1 MGMRMREVRS
11 PMIMTRLPEPLLSA
25 AEVTGG
31 FSAVR
36 TAVGPEGPRMSLA
49 CLGLRLLLGICTQSN
64 KLPRLSAL
72 KVSVNALE
80 FVVAVRGGHWT
91 SGAHFKVSIY
101 GACQ

>member
-1 MGMRMREVRS
+1 
-11 PMIMTRLPEPLLSA
+11 MIMTRLPEPLLSA

-64 KLPRLSAL
+64 KLPHLSTHL
-72 KVSVNALE
+72 VSVIAAEL
-80 FVVAVRGGHWT
+80 FVAVWGRHWT
-91 SGAHFKVSIY
+91 SGPHVKVSIY

>member
-1 MGMRMREVRS
+1 
-11 PMIMTRLPEPLLSA
+11 MIMTRLREPLLSA

-80 FVVAVRGGHWT
+80 FVVAVRGGH
-91 SGAHFKVSIY
+91 
-101 GACQ
+101 